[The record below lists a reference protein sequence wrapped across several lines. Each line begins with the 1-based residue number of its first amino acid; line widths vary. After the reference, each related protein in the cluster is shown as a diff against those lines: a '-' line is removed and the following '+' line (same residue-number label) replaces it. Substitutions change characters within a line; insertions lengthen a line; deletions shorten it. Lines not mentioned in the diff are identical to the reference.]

1 MPDLSE
7 TTPKLMLEARDLT
20 LSYGQTRALNGVSM
34 SVAPGESVAVMGASG
49 SGKSSLL
56 HCLAGVIAPNSGSV
70 HIDCTDLTGLSDRSR
85 SRVRL
90 ERIGVVFQFGDLV
103 PELSLIENVM
113 LPLQLLGQKTAAAR
127 DRALELLTEL
137 GIPDLA
143 DSRAGEVSGGQAQR
157 AAVARAMVHQPAI
170 VLADEPTG
178 SLDSFNAEEVMDA
191 MIALTRTAET
201 ALVVVTHDNR
211 VASHLDRLIT
221 LHDGAVLNS
230 GLGAEAEL
238 AAGST
243 RL

>member
-20 LSYGQTRALNGVSM
+20 LSYGQTRALIGVSM

-56 HCLAGVIAPNSGSV
+56 HCLAGVIAPDSGSV
-70 HIDCTDLTGLSDRSR
+70 HIDGTDLTGLSDRSR

-113 LPLQLLGQKTAAAR
+113 LPLQLLGQKTAPAR

-137 GIPDLA
+137 GIPDLG

-191 MIALTRTAET
+191 LIALTRTAGT

-230 GLGAEAEL
+230 GLGAEAPL
-238 AAGST
+238 SAGSA
-243 RL
+243 RP